1 VARRP
6 AASTQL
12 LTIVAVAVV
21 AVGGWLGFLG
31 WHEQK
36 HEVPGSTAVEGPYAA
51 WQVVALAL
59 TLAVTVAVAA
69 WLGIGTYAVLTAAVA
84 TTVMFSADASTQP
97 TIGANLWPVGALF
110 LLIGALVGLGVV
122 ALLVGGVR
130 HAAAR
135 SAAR

>member
-6 AASTQL
+6 GASTQL
-12 LTIVAVAVV
+12 LIVVAIAVV
-21 AVGGWLGFLG
+21 AVGGWLGWLG

-36 HEVPGSTAVEGPYAA
+36 HHVPGSTSVEGPYAP

-59 TLAVTVAVAA
+59 TLAAAVAVAA
-69 WLGIGTYAVLTAAVA
+69 WLGIGTYAVLTASVA
-84 TTVMFSADASTQP
+84 TTVMFSVDASTQP

-130 HAAAR
+130 LAAGRMAAR
-135 SAAR
+135 